1 MGKLSIPKL
10 PTIKTKLG
18 CINSGYVIAIL
29 VVFFIIFKYF
39 SFLPGKHYED
49 GHFLAL
55 INDED
60 VRVLHAMGYGLDQN
74 NKQLYSKEGLP
85 IFKQGTEDKDV
96 LDTIINNV
104 QESQGVAASGYGF
117 DASSALAK
125 VKAKIAAANK
135 DGASTSNN
143 TSTKTST
150 NTSSRVSGNANSLPS
165 VTPSESPGE
174 SLDETEASV

>member
-18 CINSGYVIAIL
+18 CINSGYVIAML

-60 VRVLHAMGYGLDQN
+60 VRVLHSMGYGLNEN
-74 NKQLYSKEGLP
+74 NEQLYSKEGLP

-96 LDTIINNV
+96 LETIINNV

-135 DGASTSNN
+135 DGASTSSIMNSG
-143 TSTKTST
+143 TSTKAT
-150 NTSSRVSGNANSLPS
+150 NKVTGKPTSLPS